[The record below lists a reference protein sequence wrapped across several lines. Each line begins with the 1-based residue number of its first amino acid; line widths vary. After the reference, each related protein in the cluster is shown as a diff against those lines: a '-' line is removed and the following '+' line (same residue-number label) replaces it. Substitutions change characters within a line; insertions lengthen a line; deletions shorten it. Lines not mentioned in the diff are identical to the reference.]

1 MSRKVF
7 VSSLVAA
14 VAVAWSVFVWPT
26 KYKYTELRTG
36 STVMPVRINRFSGA
50 TDVFLGK
57 WLVDAP
63 PTSTGNPAVANR
75 ATPQSLP
82 AEELAKLQLSWTKS
96 TLYEERLELRIYNGT
111 TYSIES
117 VTVEVA
123 A

>member
-36 STVMPVRINRFSGA
+36 SVVMSVRINRFNGA

-57 WLVDAP
+57 WLVDVP
-63 PTSTGNPAVANR
+63 PTSTGTPAEAKR
-75 ATPQSLP
+75 AAPQSLP
-82 AEELAKLQLSWTKS
+82 SEELAKLQLSWTKS
-96 TLYEERLELRIYNGT
+96 VLDKERLELRIYNGT
-111 TYSIES
+111 AYAIES
-117 VTVEVA
+117 VTVE
-123 A
+123 